1 MLYST
6 KEIAQ
11 MYGGENKNITPY
23 TITQT
28 WIPLGL
34 KHIRGKAN
42 SYLFKKE
49 WVEEFLETQI
59 IIKEN
64 KQKTLKIR
72 RQIINKSNVKCF
84 VV

>member
-6 KEIAQ
+6 KEIAE
-11 MYGGENKNITPY
+11 MYGGENRNITPY

-64 KQKTLKIR
+64 KQKKLKIR
-72 RQIINKSNVKCF
+72 RQSVNRTNVKCF

>member
-6 KEIAQ
+6 KEIAE
-11 MYGGENKNITPY
+11 MYGGANKNVTPY

-49 WVEEFLETQI
+49 WVEEFLETQVI
-59 IIKEN
+59 VKEN
-64 KQKTLKIR
+64 KQRKLGIR
-72 RQIINKSNVKCF
+72 RQSRNNSNLKCF
-84 VV
+84 VI